1 VNSLIKTCSP
11 SFDESFLSGGDQ
23 INMRWEYCTKMTFS
37 ANGFAEWHSWSTYK
51 SKNYFEKLF
60 QNYLLENKIYK
71 EDYLDIN
78 KHLIQIDLA
87 IYD

>member
-1 VNSLIKTCSP
+1 
-11 SFDESFLSGGDQ
+11 
-23 INMRWEYCTKMTFS
+23 MTFS
-37 ANGFAEWHSWSTYK
+37 ASGFAEWHSWSTYK
-51 SKNYFEKLF
+51 NKKYFEKLF

>member
-1 VNSLIKTCSP
+1 MVS
-11 SFDESFLSGGDQ
+11 Q
-23 INMRWEYCTKMTFS
+23 
-37 ANGFAEWHSWSTYK
+37 NGITGQL

-60 QNYLLENKIYK
+60 QNYLLENKIYR

-87 IYD
+87 ITD